1 MEWSLNTMEQN
12 NKTEKNKIEIP
23 EIKVETENE
32 TIEVNPLVDAFE
44 AISKVMV
51 PEGAEQDMTEMFG
64 ALLSMPDREFETIA
78 PILMDEINRSLN
90 NPADRIT
97 LVAAMTSQGYSG
109 QDLTETFDEICK
121 EIDNQLTEMSQIKK
135 DWLKQLMGATINAI
149 NETEGISKRFVRI
162 PYERCHK
169 DAKEPAYAHASD
181 SGMDVYALEDITLA
195 PGEQKIIPIGIKVAL
210 PAGYELQV
218 RAKSSIAAKTKFRIA
233 NGIGTIDAGYRNE
246 IGVIIEN
253 NEPPIRDITYEP
265 ELDENG
271 NIIKLNITSI
281 LYGSSYTIS
290 KGQKFAQLVLSEVP
304 KAVLYEVESVGD
316 IGDNRGGGW
325 GSTGKF

>member
-1 MEWSLNTMEQN
+1 MEQKN
-12 NKTEKNKIEIP
+12 NIEIP

-32 TIEVNPLVDAFE
+32 TIEVNPLADAFK
-44 AISKVMV
+44 AIAQVMV
-51 PEGAEQDMTEMFG
+51 PDGVEQDMTEVFG
-64 ALLSMPDREFETIA
+64 ALLAMPDEEFKAIS
-78 PILMDEINRSLN
+78 PVLMDEVNRSLN

-97 LVAAMTSQGYSG
+97 LVAAMTAQGYNG
-109 QDLTETFDEICK
+109 EDLTETFDEICK
-121 EIDNQLTEMSQIKK
+121 EIDAQLTELSQVKK

-149 NETEGISKRFVRI
+149 NETEGISKRFIRI
-162 PYERCHK
+162 PYEKCHE
-169 DAKEPAYAHASD
+169 DAKEPAYAHLSD

-218 RAKSSIAAKTKFRIA
+218 RPKSGLSAKTKLRVA
-233 NGIGTIDAGYRNE
+233 NAPGTVDAGYRDE

-253 NEPPIRDITYEP
+253 VEPPIKDITYEP
-265 ELDENG
+265 VMNIENG
-271 NIIKLNITSI
+271 QIDHLQVTSI
-281 LYGSSYTIS
+281 LYGSSYTIG

-304 KAVLYEVESVGD
+304 KAVLYEVEKVGE
-316 IGDNRGGGW
+316 IGEDRGGGF

>member
-1 MEWSLNTMEQN
+1 MEQ
-12 NKTEKNKIEIP
+12 KDKIEIP
-23 EIKVETENE
+23 EIKVETENG
-32 TIEVNPLVDAFE
+32 TIEVNPLEDAFK
-44 AISKVMV
+44 AIAQVMV
-51 PEGAEQDMTEMFG
+51 PEGVDQDMTEVFG
-64 ALLSMPDREFETIA
+64 ALLAMPDEEFSTIS
-78 PILMDEINRSLN
+78 PILIDEINRSLN

-97 LVAAMTSQGYSG
+97 LVAAMTAQGYNG
-109 QDLTETFDEICK
+109 EDLTETFDEICK
-121 EIDNQLTEMSQIKK
+121 EIDNQLTEISQVKK

-149 NETEGISKRFVRI
+149 NETEGISKRYVRI
-162 PYERCHK
+162 PYEKCHE
-169 DAKEPAYAHASD
+169 DAKEPAYAHLSD

-195 PGEQKIIPIGIKVAL
+195 PGETRIVPIGIKVAL

-218 RAKSSIAAKTKFRIA
+218 RAKSGIAAKTKFRIA
-233 NGIGTIDAGYRNE
+233 NGIGTIDAGYRDE

-253 NEPPIRDITYEP
+253 NEPPIKDITYEP

>member
-1 MEWSLNTMEQN
+1 MEQ
-12 NKTEKNKIEIP
+12 KDKIEIP

-32 TIEVNPLVDAFE
+32 TIEVNPLADAFK
-44 AISKVMV
+44 AIAQVMV
-51 PEGAEQDMTEMFG
+51 PEEAEQDMTEMFG
-64 ALLSMPDREFETIA
+64 ALLAMPDEEFSTLA
-78 PILMDEINRSLN
+78 PVLMDEINRSLN

-97 LVAAMTSQGYSG
+97 LVAAIASQGYNG
-109 QDLTETFDEICK
+109 EDLTETFDEICK
-121 EIDNQLTEMSQIKK
+121 EIDNQLTELSQVKK

-162 PYERCHK
+162 PYEKCHE
-169 DAKEPAYAHASD
+169 DAKEPTYAHVSD

-218 RAKSSIAAKTKFRIA
+218 RPKSGLSAKTKLRIA
-233 NGIGTIDAGYRNE
+233 NAPGTIDAGYRDE

-253 NEPPIRDITYEP
+253 VEPPIR
-265 ELDENG
+265 
-271 NIIKLNITSI
+271 SI
-281 LYGSSYTIS
+281 VTDFAESPNDPIPVGAIEFGKSYTIG

-304 KAVLYEVESVGD
+304 KAVLYEVEKVGE
-316 IGDNRGGGW
+316 IGEDRGGGW

>member
-1 MEWSLNTMEQN
+1 MEQ
-12 NKTEKNKIEIP
+12 KDKIEIP

-32 TIEVNPLVDAFE
+32 TIEVNPLEDAFK
-44 AISKVMV
+44 AITQVMV

-64 ALLSMPDREFETIA
+64 ALLAMPDEEFSSLA
-78 PILMDEINRSLN
+78 PVLMDEVNRSLN

-97 LVAAMTSQGYSG
+97 LVAAMTSQGYNG
-109 QDLTETFDEICK
+109 EDLTEAFDEICK
-121 EIDNQLTEMSQIKK
+121 EIDNQLTELSKVKK

-149 NETEGISKRFVRI
+149 NETEGISKRFIRI
-162 PYERCHK
+162 PYEKCHE
-169 DAKEPAYAHASD
+169 DAKEPTYAHVSD

-218 RAKSSIAAKTKFRIA
+218 RPKSGLSAKTKLRIA
-233 NGIGTIDAGYRNE
+233 NTPGTIDAGYRDE

-253 NEPPIRDITYEP
+253 VEPPIR
-265 ELDENG
+265 
-271 NIIKLNITSI
+271 SI
-281 LYGSSYTIS
+281 ATDFAESPNDPIPVGAIEFGKSYTIG

-304 KAVLYEVESVGD
+304 KAVLYEVEKVGE
-316 IGDNRGGGW
+316 IGENRGGGF

>member
-1 MEWSLNTMEQN
+1 MEQKN
-12 NKTEKNKIEIP
+12 NIEIP

-32 TIEVNPLVDAFE
+32 TIEVNPLADAFK
-44 AISKVMV
+44 AIAQVMV
-51 PEGAEQDMTEMFG
+51 PDGVEQDMTEVFG
-64 ALLSMPDREFETIA
+64 ALLAMPDEEFKAIS
-78 PILMDEINRSLN
+78 PVLMDEINRSLN

-97 LVAAMTSQGYSG
+97 LVAAMTAQGYNG
-109 QDLTETFDEICK
+109 EDLTETFDEICK
-121 EIDNQLTEMSQIKK
+121 EIDAQLTELSQVKK

-149 NETEGISKRFVRI
+149 NETEGISKRFIRI
-162 PYERCHK
+162 PYEKCHE
-169 DAKEPAYAHASD
+169 DAKEPAYAHLSD

-218 RAKSSIAAKTKFRIA
+218 RPKSGLSAKTKLRVA
-233 NGIGTIDAGYRNE
+233 NAPGTVDAGYRDE

-253 NEPPIRDITYEP
+253 VEPPIKDITYEP
-265 ELDENG
+265 VMNIENG
-271 NIIKLNITSI
+271 QIDHLQVTSI
-281 LYGSSYTIS
+281 LYGSSYTIG

-304 KAVLYEVESVGD
+304 KAVLYEVEKVGE
-316 IGDNRGGGW
+316 IGEDRGGGF

>member
-1 MEWSLNTMEQN
+1 MEQ
-12 NKTEKNKIEIP
+12 KNKIEIP

-32 TIEVNPLVDAFE
+32 TIEVNPLEDAFK
-44 AISKVMV
+44 AIAQVMV

-64 ALLSMPDREFETIA
+64 ALLAMPDEEFSALA
-78 PILMDEINRSLN
+78 PVLMDEINRSLN

-97 LVAAMTSQGYSG
+97 LVAAMTSQGYNG
-109 QDLTETFDEICK
+109 EDLTEVFDEICK
-121 EIDNQLTEMSQIKK
+121 EIDNQLTEFSQVKK

-162 PYERCHK
+162 PYEKCHE
-169 DAKEPAYAHASD
+169 DAKEPTYAHVSD

-218 RAKSSIAAKTKFRIA
+218 RPKSGLSAKTKLRIA
-233 NGIGTIDAGYRNE
+233 NTPGTIDAGYRDE

-253 NEPPIRDITYEP
+253 VEPPIR
-265 ELDENG
+265 
-271 NIIKLNITSI
+271 SI
-281 LYGSSYTIS
+281 AIDFAESPNDPIPVGAIEFGKSYTIS

-304 KAVLYEVESVGD
+304 KAVLYEVEKVGE
-316 IGDNRGGGW
+316 IGEDRNGGF

>member
-1 MEWSLNTMEQN
+1 MEQKN
-12 NKTEKNKIEIP
+12 NIEIP

-32 TIEVNPLVDAFE
+32 TIEVNPLADAFK
-44 AISKVMV
+44 AIAQVMV
-51 PEGAEQDMTEMFG
+51 PEGVEQDMTEVFG
-64 ALLSMPDREFETIA
+64 ALLAMPDEEFKAIS
-78 PILMDEINRSLN
+78 PVLMDEINRSLN

-97 LVAAMTSQGYSG
+97 LVAAMTAQGYNG
-109 QDLTETFDEICK
+109 EDLTETFDEICK
-121 EIDNQLTEMSQIKK
+121 EIDAQLTELSQIKK

-162 PYERCHK
+162 PYEKCHE
-169 DAKEPAYAHASD
+169 DAKEPAYAHLSD

-218 RAKSSIAAKTKFRIA
+218 RPKSGLSAKTKLRVA
-233 NGIGTIDAGYRNE
+233 NAPGTVDAGYRDE

-253 NEPPIRDITYEP
+253 VEPPIKDITYEP
-265 ELDENG
+265 VMNIENG
-271 NIIKLNITSI
+271 QIDHLRITSI
-281 LYGSSYTIS
+281 LYGSSYTIG

-304 KAVLYEVESVGD
+304 KAVLYEVESVGE
-316 IGDNRGGGW
+316 IGEDRGGGF
-325 GSTGKF
+325 GSTGLK

>member
-1 MEWSLNTMEQN
+1 MEQ
-12 NKTEKNKIEIP
+12 KDKIEIP

-32 TIEVNPLVDAFE
+32 TIEVNPLEDAFK
-44 AISKVMV
+44 AIAQVMV

-64 ALLSMPDREFETIA
+64 ALLAMPDEEFSALA
-78 PILMDEINRSLN
+78 PVLMDEVNRSLN

-97 LVAAMTSQGYSG
+97 LVAAMASQGYNG
-109 QDLTETFDEICK
+109 EDLTETFDEICK
-121 EIDNQLTEMSQIKK
+121 EIDNQLTELSQVKK

-149 NETEGISKRFVRI
+149 NETEGISKRYVRI
-162 PYERCHK
+162 PYEKCHE
-169 DAKEPAYAHASD
+169 DAKEPAYAHLSD

-218 RAKSSIAAKTKFRIA
+218 RPKSGLSAKTKLRIA
-233 NGIGTIDAGYRNE
+233 NAPGTIDAGYRDE

-253 NEPPIRDITYEP
+253 VEPPIR
-265 ELDENG
+265 
-271 NIIKLNITSI
+271 SI
-281 LYGSSYTIS
+281 ATDFAESPNDPIPVGAIEFGKSYTIG

-304 KAVLYEVESVGD
+304 KAVLYEVEKVGE
-316 IGDNRGGGW
+316 IGEDRGGGF

>member
-1 MEWSLNTMEQN
+1 MEQ
-12 NKTEKNKIEIP
+12 KNEINIP

-32 TIEVNPLVDAFE
+32 TIEVNPLADAFK
-44 AISKVMV
+44 AIAQVMV
-51 PEGAEQDMTEMFG
+51 PEGVEQDMTEMFG
-64 ALLSMPDREFETIA
+64 ALLAMPDEEFKAIS

-97 LVAAMTSQGYSG
+97 LVAAMTAQGYNG
-109 QDLTETFDEICK
+109 EDLTETFDEICK
-121 EIDNQLTEMSQIKK
+121 EIDNQLTEISQVKK

-181 SGMDVYALEDITLA
+181 SGMDVYALEDIAFA
-195 PGEQKIIPIGIKVAL
+195 PGETRIIPIGIKVAL

-218 RAKSSIAAKTKFRIA
+218 RPKSGFSAKSKLRIA
-233 NGIGTIDAGYRNE
+233 NTPGTIDAGYRDE
-246 IGVIIEN
+246 IGIIVEN
-253 NEPPIRDITYEP
+253 IEPPIRSIITDFAQSPNDPIPVGAIEFGRYY
-265 ELDENG
+265 
-271 NIIKLNITSI
+271 SI
-281 LYGSSYTIS
+281 D

-304 KAVLYEVESVGD
+304 KAVLYEVEKVGE
-316 IGDNRGGGW
+316 IGEDRNGGF
-325 GSTGKF
+325 GSTGDY

>member
-1 MEWSLNTMEQN
+1 MEQ
-12 NKTEKNKIEIP
+12 KDKIEIP

-32 TIEVNPLVDAFE
+32 TIEVNPLEDAFK
-44 AISKVMV
+44 AIAQVMV

-64 ALLSMPDREFETIA
+64 ALLAMPDKEFSALA
-78 PILMDEINRSLN
+78 PVLMDEVNRSLN
-90 NPADRIT
+90 NPTDRIT
-97 LVAAMTSQGYSG
+97 LVAAMASQGYNG
-109 QDLTETFDEICK
+109 EDLTETFDEICK
-121 EIDNQLTEMSQIKK
+121 EIDNQLTELSQVKK

-149 NETEGISKRFVRI
+149 NETEGISKRYVRI
-162 PYERCHK
+162 PYEKCHE
-169 DAKEPAYAHASD
+169 DAKEPAYAHLSD

-218 RAKSSIAAKTKFRIA
+218 RPKSGLSAKTKLRIA
-233 NGIGTIDAGYRNE
+233 NTPGTIDAGYRDE

-253 NEPPIRDITYEP
+253 VEPPIR
-265 ELDENG
+265 
-271 NIIKLNITSI
+271 SI
-281 LYGSSYTIS
+281 ATDFAESPNDPIPVGAIEFGKSYTIG

-304 KAVLYEVESVGD
+304 KAVLYEVEKVGE
-316 IGDNRGGGW
+316 IGEDRGGGF

>member
-1 MEWSLNTMEQN
+1 MEQ
-12 NKTEKNKIEIP
+12 KDKIEIP

-32 TIEVNPLVDAFE
+32 TIEVNPLEDAFK
-44 AISKVMV
+44 AISQVMV

-64 ALLSMPDREFETIA
+64 ALLAMPDEEFSALA
-78 PILMDEINRSLN
+78 PVLMDEVNRSLN

-97 LVAAMTSQGYSG
+97 LVAAMTSQGYNG
-109 QDLTETFDEICK
+109 EDLTETFEEICK
-121 EIDNQLTEMSQIKK
+121 EIDNQLTELSQVKK

-162 PYERCHK
+162 PYEKCHE
-169 DAKEPAYAHASD
+169 DAKEPTYAHVSD

-218 RAKSSIAAKTKFRIA
+218 RPKSGLSAKTKLRIA
-233 NGIGTIDAGYRNE
+233 NTPGTIDAGYRDE

-253 NEPPIRDITYEP
+253 VEPPIKDITYEP
-265 ELDENG
+265 VMNTENG
-271 NIIKLNITSI
+271 QIDHLQITSI
-281 LYGSSYTIS
+281 LYGSSYTIG

-304 KAVLYEVESVGD
+304 KAVLYEVEKVGE
-316 IGDNRGGGW
+316 IGEDRGGGF

>member
-1 MEWSLNTMEQN
+1 MEQKN
-12 NKTEKNKIEIP
+12 NIEIP

-32 TIEVNPLVDAFE
+32 TIEVNPLADAFK
-44 AISKVMV
+44 AIAQVMV
-51 PEGAEQDMTEMFG
+51 PDGVEQDMTEVFG
-64 ALLSMPDREFETIA
+64 ALLAMPDEEFKAIS

-97 LVAAMTSQGYSG
+97 LVAAMTAQGYNG
-109 QDLTETFDEICK
+109 EDLTETFDEICK
-121 EIDNQLTEMSQIKK
+121 EIDAQLTELSQVKK

-149 NETEGISKRFVRI
+149 NETEGISKRFIRI
-162 PYERCHK
+162 PYEKCHE
-169 DAKEPAYAHASD
+169 DAKEPAYAHLSD

-218 RAKSSIAAKTKFRIA
+218 RPKSGLSAKTKLRVA
-233 NGIGTIDAGYRNE
+233 NTPGTIDAGYRDE

-253 NEPPIRDITYEP
+253 VDSPIKDITYEP
-265 ELDENG
+265 VMNVENG
-271 NIIKLNITSI
+271 QVDHLQVTSI
-281 LYGSSYTIS
+281 LYGSSYTIG

-304 KAVLYEVESVGD
+304 KAVLYEVESVGE
-316 IGDNRGGGW
+316 IGEDRGGGF
-325 GSTGKF
+325 GSTGLK

>member
-1 MEWSLNTMEQN
+1 MEQ
-12 NKTEKNKIEIP
+12 KDKIEIP

-32 TIEVNPLVDAFE
+32 TIEVNPLEDAFK
-44 AISKVMV
+44 AIAQVMV

-64 ALLSMPDREFETIA
+64 ALLAMPDEEFSALA
-78 PILMDEINRSLN
+78 PVLMDEINRSLN

-97 LVAAMTSQGYSG
+97 LVAAMASQGYNG
-109 QDLTETFDEICK
+109 EDLTETFDEICK
-121 EIDNQLTEMSQIKK
+121 EIDNQLTELSQVKK

-162 PYERCHK
+162 PYEKCHE
-169 DAKEPAYAHASD
+169 DAKEPAYAHLSD

-218 RAKSSIAAKTKFRIA
+218 RPKSGLSAKTKLRVA
-233 NGIGTIDAGYRNE
+233 NTPGTIDAGYRDE

-253 NEPPIRDITYEP
+253 VEPPIR
-265 ELDENG
+265 
-271 NIIKLNITSI
+271 SI
-281 LYGSSYTIS
+281 ATDFAESPNDPIPVGAIEFGKSYTIG

-304 KAVLYEVESVGD
+304 KAVLYEVEKVGE
-316 IGDNRGGGW
+316 IGEDRGGGW
-325 GSTGKF
+325 GSTGVY